1 MDRQSHNPTTAAA
14 PDQGAAP
21 FTFEVGPFVE
31 ARKQAWDCIGTPR
44 ANDRRAPAG
53 PVSDRRPAE
62 RPMLKAK
69 DRATEQQIAPK
80 GNSRSNHVSPMNE
93 SAGSPAES
101 KFLPG
106 HRDSHIIRRS

>member
-1 MDRQSHNPTTAAA
+1 VDRQSHSPTAAAA

-31 ARKQAWDCIGTPR
+31 ARKQAWDCIGTL
-44 ANDRRAPAG
+44 RRTICALQPGQGQTEAR
-53 PVSDRRPAE
+53 PSDRCS
-62 RPMLKAK
+62 ML
-69 DRATEQQIAPK
+69 RIRTTEQRIARE
-80 GNSRSNHVSPMNE
+80 GNSRSNHVSRMNE

-106 HRDSHIIRRS
+106 HRNSHILRRR